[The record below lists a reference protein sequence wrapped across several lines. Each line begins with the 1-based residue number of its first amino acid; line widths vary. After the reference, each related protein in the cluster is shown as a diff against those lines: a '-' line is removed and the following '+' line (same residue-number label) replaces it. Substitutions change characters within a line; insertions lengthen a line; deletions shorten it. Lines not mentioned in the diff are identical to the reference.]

1 MVIFEADA
9 FLRRT
14 KLGGPER
21 CHIRLDES
29 RHLTL
34 APVAGDAIE
43 LRPSGP
49 IHRTALSLG
58 TAVLLLGDGNQVL
71 IDFFGS
77 TWWMDPG
84 FHKTFSIGRFR
95 LAEFNA
101 ARRSAQEFKR
111 HLLGTA
117 P

>member
-14 KLGGPER
+14 TFCGPER

-34 APVAGDAIE
+34 TPAAGDALE
-43 LRPSGP
+43 LRPSSR

-58 TAVLLLGDGNQVL
+58 TAVLLRGNGNQVL

-84 FHKTFSIGRFR
+84 FHKTFGIGRFR
-95 LAEFNA
+95 FAEFNR
-101 ARRSAQEFKR
+101 ARRSAREFKR